1 MKPLVSILVPVYNVG
16 AFLEKNLVSL
26 FEQTFDKMEFIFV
39 NDASTDNSMQI
50 LNEVLEYYP
59 NRKEQVHIMQH
70 SENKGLAAA
79 RTTALQNAHGDY
91 LLHVDSD
98 DWLELD
104 MVEKMYQSAI
114 YNNADIVCCGI
125 NLEYPNMTKKE
136 CYSKMDDIS
145 NFLGIKYL
153 EGGIYSSL
161 CNKLIR
167 RELYINNNIL
177 PYENIQMWEDL
188 GQTFRLRFYASKI
201 ICLKECLYH
210 YNKMNINSVSIPK
223 EKNILDQIKCAQLL
237 EDLLIMNNALDKYN
251 KEIAYLKLKSK
262 QGFIVFP
269 QLRDLEYWCHIY
281 EKTHKYIWTLSD
293 IPCNLRVIYWLL
305 DKKYFNLASI
315 LLKFRD
321 KKLLK

>member
-153 EGGIYSSL
+153 EGG
-161 CNKLIR
+161 
-167 RELYINNNIL
+167 
-177 PYENIQMWEDL
+177 DL
-188 GQTFRLRFYASKI
+188 
-201 ICLKECLYH
+201 
-210 YNKMNINSVSIPK
+210 
-223 EKNILDQIKCAQLL
+223 
-237 EDLLIMNNALDKYN
+237 
-251 KEIAYLKLKSK
+251 
-262 QGFIVFP
+262 FIFM
-269 QLRDLEYWCHIY
+269 
-281 EKTHKYIWTLSD
+281 
-293 IPCNLRVIYWLL
+293 
-305 DKKYFNLASI
+305 
-315 LLKFRD
+315 
-321 KKLLK
+321 